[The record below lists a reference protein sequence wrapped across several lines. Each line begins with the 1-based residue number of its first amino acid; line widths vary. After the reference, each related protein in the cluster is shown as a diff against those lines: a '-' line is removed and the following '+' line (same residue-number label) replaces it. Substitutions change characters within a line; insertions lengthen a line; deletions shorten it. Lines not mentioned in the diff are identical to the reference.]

1 MKETKLT
8 SQEHDVI
15 HANNGLKMYLT
26 GLSTGHEATPRS
38 SLFNLPGKTEVW
50 EPDAILALWLT
61 QLKKLQKGTA
71 EEQRVFQFDTSQ
83 VEKWGPQGAV
93 QPIDE
98 LMDDIVLPT
107 FEPQEVPVAFST
119 IEWRYAKLRVLDQLR
134 HAGAYGLRP
143 AAYKHVVDDMRARD
157 TLESNSGWPLFT
169 KRNKPEVIAQSIQE
183 AEDGRWKTYPA
194 IALFRNY
201 NRKTRLVW
209 MFPMSANLV
218 EGSFFQPLQ
227 SVLMHSYLAEEFLS
241 PWTGFEQVRKYV
253 SSAYDHGF
261 SVAASDFS
269 STDAHFH
276 LAASMEVCDV
286 IEGCFVPAAR
296 DALRESIRYM
306 HEIPLVVGL
315 DRQIVGEHG
324 VSSGSNWTN
333 FIETIFDM
341 ILAEYVLIKESQ
353 LDGTIPTPLPDLEQ
367 GDKSDVFD
375 VLNTLFDNPSDAYE
389 GLYAIGDDMAWCT
402 LDYDDT
408 FAERLSEYGEEVGQV
423 IKAEKTMNES
433 DYVKS
438 LQRLFQR
445 GYSRPDGQ
453 LRAVY
458 STVRALK
465 SLVYPERF
473 HKPDLWSKDMEA
485 VRAFMILE
493 NCVDHPLF
501 EEFCRFVAAGDPN
514 LITVAKQSKH
524 RLDYLLRQSRLL
536 PGLNTTYNQ
545 ERRSQSL
552 ANFACVK
559 FIAQLG

>member
-8 SQEHDVI
+8 QQQYETVRT
-15 HANNGLKMYLT
+15 NNGLKMYLT

-61 QLKKLQKGTA
+61 QLKKLQKGT
-71 EEQRVFQFDTSQ
+71 EFEQRVFQFDISQ
-83 VEKWGPQGAV
+83 AEKWGPQGEVA
-93 QPIDE
+93 PIDE
-98 LMDDIVLPT
+98 LMKDIVLPT
-107 FEPQEVPVAFST
+107 FEPQEVPSAFSSD
-119 IEWRYAKLRVLDQLR
+119 EWAYAKVNVLNALRN
-134 HAGAYGLRP
+134 AGAYGLRP
-143 AAYKHVVDDMRARD
+143 AAYKNVVDDMRARD

-169 KRNKPEVIAQSIQE
+169 KRNKPEVIRQSIQE

-227 SVLMHSYLAEEFLS
+227 SRLMRSPLATQFLS
-241 PWTGFEQVRKYV
+241 PWTGFEQVRKLMTD
-253 SSAYDHGF
+253 AYDNDEV

-269 STDAHFH
+269 STDAHFR

-286 IEGCFVPAAR
+286 IEGCFVPSAR
-296 DALRESIRYM
+296 EALRESIRYM

-315 DRQIVGEHG
+315 DRQLVGEHG

-341 ILAEYVLIKESQ
+341 IVSEYVVIREMQRNGDLPEV
-353 LDGTIPTPLPDLEQ
+353 LPDLM
-367 GDKSDVFD
+367 GDTSDVRD
-375 VLNTLFDNPSDAYE
+375 VFATINSISDAYM
-389 GLYAIGDDMAWCT
+389 GLYAIGDDMAWFT
-402 LDYDDT
+402 YTYDED
-408 FAERLSEYGEEVGQV
+408 FAERLSTYGEEVGQV
-423 IKAEKTMNES
+423 IKTEKTMNER

-465 SLVYPERF
+465 SLVYPEKF
-473 HKPDLWSKDMEA
+473 HKPELWSKDMEA

-501 EEFCRFVAAGDPN
+501 EAFCRFVAAGDPN
-514 LITVAKQSKH
+514 LVTVAKQSKGK
-524 RLDYLLRQSRLL
+524 LDALLRQSRLL

-552 ANFACVK
+552 ANFASVK